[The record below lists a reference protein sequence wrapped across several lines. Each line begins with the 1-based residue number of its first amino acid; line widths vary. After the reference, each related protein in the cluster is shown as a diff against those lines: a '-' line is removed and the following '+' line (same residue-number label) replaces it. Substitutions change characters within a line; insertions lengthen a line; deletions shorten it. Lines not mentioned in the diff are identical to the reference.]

1 MNREEPLEIE
11 DSRLEL
17 ENRIRNLLWTVS
29 GDYKLDMKP
38 DISLFLRSRAIAL
51 YDGIKQGAQARFYD
65 KDLLGLYLVKK
76 VFLQAGEGELTA
88 VAQLCIEEAIGEK
101 ICEERP
107 GIRSMQREAFED
119 ILDQEF
125 EEMPSQKD
133 LLGRL
138 KVAVLRRRLDGGEY
152 GVERRMVPFMELV
165 IRAGEAK
172 DTMELI
178 RVIDELYNTLVDPM
192 FKRLHGNLERV
203 LAVTLEEL
211 TEYSWEDFL

>member
-51 YDGIKQGAQARFYD
+51 YDGIKQGALARFYD

-88 VAQLCIEEAIGEK
+88 VAQLCIEEATEK
-101 ICEERP
+101 KYAENVRGSGVCRERP
-107 GIRSMQREAFED
+107 SRIFWIRN
-119 ILDQEF
+119 
-125 EEMPSQKD
+125 
-133 LLGRL
+133 
-138 KVAVLRRRLDGGEY
+138 LRRCRH
-152 GVERRMVPFMELV
+152 RR
-165 IRAGEAK
+165 IS
-172 DTMELI
+172 
-178 RVIDELYNTLVDPM
+178 
-192 FKRLHGNLERV
+192 LEG
-203 LAVTLEEL
+203 
-211 TEYSWEDFL
+211 